1 MKKTI
6 GIFGIGNMGYPIY
19 KNIPDI
25 YETLVYDPYTN
36 HTDIPLESSSEVMI
50 ERSDILIL
58 CVKPDKIETVLRS
71 IQSPKKIISIA
82 AGITLSTIKMNSHSD
97 SKAIRIMPNLPLVAG
112 EGVVACFGD
121 TDLVEEAKSIFQNT
135 GLVIELNNENEIDII
150 TALSGSGPAYVYTFL
165 QALAEGGL
173 KCGLSYT
180 QSLQIAIQTVKGSII
195 YMENELKNNPTTH
208 PYQLRNKVASPSGTT
223 IYGLESLEKN
233 GFTHSV
239 MEAIFIGY
247 LRAKELGRK
256 KD

>member
-1 MKKTI
+1 
-6 GIFGIGNMGYPIY
+6 
-19 KNIPDI
+19 
-25 YETLVYDPYTN
+25 
-36 HTDIPLESSSEVMI
+36 
-50 ERSDILIL
+50 
-58 CVKPDKIETVLRS
+58 
-71 IQSPKKIISIA
+71 
-82 AGITLSTIKMNSHSD
+82 MNSHSD